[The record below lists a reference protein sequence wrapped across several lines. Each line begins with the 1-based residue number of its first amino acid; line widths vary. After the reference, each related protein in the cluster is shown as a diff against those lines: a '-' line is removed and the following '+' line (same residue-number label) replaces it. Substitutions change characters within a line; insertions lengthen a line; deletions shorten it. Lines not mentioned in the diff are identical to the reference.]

1 MENSESNRFRGLVG
15 QAWLHRFFALKSFE
29 PFVTSEWIQGAR
41 KSLHY
46 QDRVSE
52 LYPKQYAPSDTVRG
66 HLKFAFR
73 YEAWDPNL
81 MAGVMKAVD
90 PAELEAWM
98 REDASG
104 IYSRR
109 AWFFFEFFTGK
120 RLDLPDVTRGNYV
133 DALDAE
139 LHLVGEATKSKR
151 HRVNNNL
158 LGVAGMCPFVRR
170 TDALEKLMREGL
182 REEAQK
188 LLVEYD
194 EATLA
199 RAVSYLYTKETKSSF
214 AIEGETPNATRTERF
229 VRALQA
235 APGFEAS
242 ESSLVELQNA
252 IVDPRY
258 AAKGW
263 RTNQNF
269 IGENRYDGRG
279 KVHFICPKPEDV
291 PSLMDAWVRM
301 TRNFAKCGVE
311 PLVAAGLAAFSFV
324 LIHPFEDGNGRIH
337 RFLIHHLLSS
347 GGFSPKGMI
356 FPVSASI
363 LRDSAGYDRVLES
376 FSRPL
381 MELTEWDWAD
391 GDEIV
396 VANETADYFRYFDA
410 TRFVEYLYERVADTI
425 RVDLQEELKYL
436 AKFDRAWRAVREI
449 VDMPDKKLAL
459 FVRLSLQNEGKISAK
474 KRELFAEIS
483 DAEMAR
489 LEAEVM
495 EAMAPA
501 SSPLSS

>member
-1 MENSESNRFRGLVG
+1 MEKFDSNRFRGLLG

-41 KSLHY
+41 KSSHY
-46 QDRVSE
+46 PERISE
-52 LYPKQYAPSDTVRG
+52 LYPKQYAPTDSVRG

-81 MAGVMKAVD
+81 IAGVMRAVD
-90 PAELEAWM
+90 PSELETWM

-109 AWFFFEFFTGK
+109 AWFFYEFFTGK
-120 RLDLPDVTRGNYV
+120 RLDLPDVSRGNYV
-133 DALDAE
+133 DALDPE
-139 LHLVGEATKSKR
+139 FHLVGEATKSKR
-151 HRVNNNL
+151 HRVNDNL

-170 TDALEKLMREGL
+170 TEALEKWMQEGL

-188 LLVEYD
+188 FLVEYD

-229 VRALQA
+229 VKALQA
-235 APGFEAS
+235 APEFVTTEAA
-242 ESSLVELQNA
+242 LVELQNA
-252 IVDPRY
+252 IVDTRY

-263 RTNQNF
+263 RTIQNF
-269 IGENRYDGRG
+269 VGENRYDGRG

-291 PSLMDAWVRM
+291 PALMTDWVSM
-301 TRNFAKCGVE
+301 TQRLGKASKDPVVSAAM
-311 PLVAAGLAAFSFV
+311 VAFTFV
-324 LIHPFEDGNGRIH
+324 FLHPFEDGNGRIH
-337 RFLIHHLLSS
+337 RFLIHHMLTK
-347 GGFSPKGMI
+347 GGFGPKGMI

-363 LRDSAGYDRVLES
+363 LRNAAGYSRVLES
-376 FSRPL
+376 FSKPL
-381 MELTEWDWAD
+381 MELTEWDWAE

-396 VANETADYFRYFDA
+396 VSNETADYFRYFDA
-410 TRFVEYLYERVADTI
+410 TRFVEYLYGRVADTI

-436 AKFDRAWRAVREI
+436 AKFDRAWKGVREI

-459 FVRLSLQNEGKISAK
+459 FIRLTLQNEGRLSAK

-483 DAEMAR
+483 DAELER
-489 LEAEVM
+489 LEAEVV
-495 EAMAPA
+495 EAMEPV
-501 SSPLSS
+501 SS